1 MGQPVLL
8 PPGMHSWTSETM
20 MFKHL
25 KLLDDH
31 VITLGPYTIFTVD
44 EGYSAITQN
53 NGLQVVLDGG
63 ETHLLTHQKWRFE
76 KFLTQKIQKDD
87 WAKISAASAD
97 NAIMS
102 VDSTGGWVCLL
113 LKP

>member
-63 ETHLLTHQKWRFE
+63 ETHLLTHQKWRKGDLLNCNQRATNFFARSVGHPE
-76 KFLTQKIQKDD
+76 SLLTLTDL
-87 WAKISAASAD
+87 A
-97 NAIMS
+97 
-102 VDSTGGWVCLL
+102 L
-113 LKP
+113 